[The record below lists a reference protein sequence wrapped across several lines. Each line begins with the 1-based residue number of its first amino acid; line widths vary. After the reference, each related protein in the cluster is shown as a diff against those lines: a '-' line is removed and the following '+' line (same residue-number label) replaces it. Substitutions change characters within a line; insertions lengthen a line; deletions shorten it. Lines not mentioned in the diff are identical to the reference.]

1 MKPPSSQSA
10 LVKLGIITRDEPVY
24 SLQIYRENVE
34 RELIN
39 LGVEPVP
46 LPTERPDFDQV
57 DLIWDPALISA
68 RFPVAGLRTCAKPVV
83 ATVHGL
89 ASHTLSMREFYPDP
103 LEASVGETF
112 NRQVAREWKW
122 FRKKVDKVIA
132 VSRYGAEE
140 VISIFG
146 VPRKKVIH
154 VYHGVNHKIFHPD
167 GKKHRTDKPYL
178 LQIAQYAAKKNVD
191 RVIEAYT
198 QLPVGNRPDLLAILP
213 NYEGPDPGIPGLRLM
228 RERVA
233 NQDLVKYYRGALAF
247 IFPSIH
253 ETFGLPILEA
263 MACGCPVI
271 TSNVTAIPELTGDAA
286 LLVNP
291 RSVEEIYAAM
301 QSLVGDEK
309 LRKTL
314 RDRGLVR
321 VTEFTWERSARE
333 HLEVFQS
340 VL

>member
-1 MKPPSSQSA
+1 M
-10 LVKLGIITRDEPVY
+10 KLGIITRDEPVY
-24 SLQIYRENVE
+24 SLQIYRENLE
-34 RELIN
+34 QELIK
-39 LGVEPVP
+39 LGVEPVS
-46 LPTERPDFDQV
+46 LPTGQLDLGQV

-68 RFPVAGLRTCAKPVV
+68 RFPVAGLRNWKRPIVS
-83 ATVHGL
+83 TVHGL

-122 FRKKVDKVIA
+122 FRNKVDKVIA
-132 VSRYGAEE
+132 VSRFGAEE
-140 VISIFG
+140 VITVFG
-146 VPRKKVIH
+146 VPKTKVVHI
-154 VYHGVNHKIFHPD
+154 YHGVNHEVFHPA
-167 GKKHRTDKPYL
+167 GEKHRPAKPYL

-198 QLPVGNRPDLLAILP
+198 QLAVESRPDLLAILP
-213 NYEGPDPGIPGLRLM
+213 NYEGLDPDIPGLLLM

-233 NQDLVKYYRGALAF
+233 NQDLVKFYRGALAF
-247 IFPSIH
+247 VFPSIH

-263 MACGCPVI
+263 MASGCPVI
-271 TSNVTAIPELTGDAA
+271 SSNVTAIPELTGDAA

-301 QSLVGDEK
+301 MTLVEDEK
-309 LRKTL
+309 LRQTL
-314 RDRGLVR
+314 RERGLVQASK
-321 VTEFTWERSARE
+321 FTWERSARKHFE
-333 HLEVFQS
+333 IFES